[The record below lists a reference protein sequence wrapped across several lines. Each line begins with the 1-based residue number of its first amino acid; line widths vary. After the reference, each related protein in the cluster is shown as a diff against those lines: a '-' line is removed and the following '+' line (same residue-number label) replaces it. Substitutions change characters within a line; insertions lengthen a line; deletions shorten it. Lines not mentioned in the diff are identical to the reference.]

1 MEPKF
6 QTSFIPKRP
15 IGSTASSSSGVVRST
30 NILSILATIVFI
42 ITALTSLGLFF
53 YKQALTGQIEQ
64 NDKDIA
70 SVSTALEPQ
79 KIQDLIDANS
89 RISTTKILLEDH
101 VVLSKL
107 LLLLNDLT
115 LKKMRLTELIYK
127 NQNDI
132 SSLSLTGELQTYNAL
147 AEEQNI
153 FSKNEFIKNPVFSN
167 FVLGDN
173 GYITVD
179 FRAMIDPNLVSYKKY
194 VENSI
199 AQ

>member
-179 FRAMIDPNLVSYKKY
+179 FRAMIDPSLISYKKY